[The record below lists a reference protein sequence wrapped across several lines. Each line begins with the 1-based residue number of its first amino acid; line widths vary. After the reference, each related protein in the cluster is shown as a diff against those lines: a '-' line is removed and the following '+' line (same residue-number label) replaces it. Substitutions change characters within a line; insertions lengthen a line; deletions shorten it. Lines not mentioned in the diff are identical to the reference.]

1 MRKSLAVL
9 AFLAV
14 ALAPSSFAQR
24 ITGNIIGTVKDD
36 TGAVLPGVTVSLAGS
51 AIVGTQ
57 TSTTNAE
64 GFYRFIS
71 LPPGSY
77 DLTYTISGFA
87 TLKRQGVKVSVGGTE
102 EIGVS
107 LKVSQLSEEITV
119 TEDSPVVDSSS
130 NNVSTNYDK
139 DWVRNAPVP
148 RFSMFDLLAVA
159 PGVSQSSQGAT
170 TMSIFG
176 SGTDEN
182 SFQIDGTNLTAPSTG
197 EAWPYPNTDAIE
209 EIEVLSLG
217 APAEYGNLTGGVL
230 NVVTRT
236 GTNEFH
242 GDANFYFQSDGLT
255 SDNTSGYAAIS
266 PGVFVDS
273 CPDNPDTEADES
285 TQRCPFHREHFRD
298 ATFQLS
304 GPIIK
309 DKLHFFAS
317 FQYQSDAKSPAG
329 VDPNFF
335 TDEKAKRIFGKL
347 NWQINANHKLAFGYH
362 NDYYDLPGTPDANA
376 TPSTVNVNHGDNPTP
391 NLMYTGVLSDK
402 TVLEARLAGFWGNDH
417 SDPIV
422 PGEARIQPRFYDL
435 DTGRVS
441 GGIYYWYDDKTYQA
455 TASAK
460 LSHFADKF
468 LGSSHDFKF
477 GVQYVTGGVH
487 DAVSGPNDLVYT
499 YQYTYTD
506 YYGNQTTYP
515 VAYGYDYQPYA
526 YGGTTSGIGVF
537 MDDKVR
543 INDRLTLNLG
553 VRYDH
558 NTATIPDR
566 DVFDDLGNV
575 TGQRLPSQDLYTWNV
590 VAPRLGFTYKLTK
603 DGKTALKGHYGR
615 YYRPIVTAEYSN
627 SVAAQYVVRAGAFD
641 LNTNTFVDPEVVAE
655 SPGNQRVDPN
665 YKAPYTDQFIGSLE
679 RELVKDL
686 GLSMTYVYKRSRK
699 GSAWR
704 DTTGQYDDVTIV
716 DDSGAGATGQP
727 VTVHRLLTDPAE
739 SVFELSNDERMKT
752 STQAFTAQLTKRM
765 SKGWQA
771 VAAYTYLDSTGV
783 LPSTRLGLTS
793 AQRATARFSDFGQN
807 PNDFVNA
814 GGKLLGNRP
823 HTVKAQLVFE
833 LPHGF
838 LIGGNYL
845 FQSGRA
851 WARRARVEA
860 FDNIGFP
867 TAPEINIEERDGNRR
882 VPSQS
887 ILDLRGQKSFKLGG
901 PVQFSVF
908 LDALNVFNTDTNEGV
923 LSRFVDTDTFDV
935 PSDFLFPRRLMLGAK
950 VTF

>member
-24 ITGNIIGTVKDD
+24 ITGNVIGTVKDD
-36 TGAVLPGVTVSLAGS
+36 TGAVLPGVTVSLTGP

-57 TSTTNAE
+57 TSVTNAE
-64 GFYRFIS
+64 GFYRFIA
-71 LPPGSY
+71 LPPGTY

-87 TLKRQGVKVSVGGTE
+87 TLKQQGVKVSVGGTE
-102 EIGVS
+102 EIPVS

-119 TEDSPVVDSSS
+119 TEESPVVDTTS

-217 APAEYGNLTGGVL
+217 APAEYGNLTGGVM

-242 GDANFYFQSDGLT
+242 GDVNYYFQSDGLT
-255 SDNTSGYAAIS
+255 SDNTTAQEDFG
-266 PGVFVDS
+266 FD
-273 CPDNPDTEADES
+273 
-285 TQRCPFHREHFRD
+285 FHREHFRD
-298 ATFQLS
+298 FTSQLS

-317 FQYQSDAKSPAG
+317 FQYQSDAKTPAG
-329 VDPNFF
+329 VDPRFF

-347 NWQINANHKLAFGYH
+347 NWQINTKHKLALGYH
-362 NDYYDLPGTPDANA
+362 DDYYDLPGTPDANSA
-376 TPSTVNVNHGDNPTP
+376 PSTVSVNHGHNPTP
-391 NLMYTGVLSDK
+391 NLMYTGLLSDK
-402 TVLEARLAGFWGNDH
+402 TVLEARVAGFWGDDH

-422 PGEARIQPRFYDL
+422 DGEARIQPRFYDL
-435 DTGRVS
+435 DTGAIT
-441 GGIYYWYDDKTYQA
+441 GGIYYWYDDKSYQA

-460 LSHFADKF
+460 ISHFADNF

-477 GVQYVTGGVH
+477 GVQYVNGGVH

-506 YYGNQTTYP
+506 YYGNTTTYP

-526 YGGTTSGIGVF
+526 YGGTTAGVGVF
-537 MDDKVR
+537 LDDKVR

-558 NTATIPDR
+558 NTAKIPDR
-566 DVFDDLGNV
+566 DVFDNDGNV
-575 TGQRLPSQDLYTWNV
+575 TGQRLPAQDLYTWNTF
-590 VAPRLGFTYKLTK
+590 APRLGFTYKVTH
-603 DGKTALKGHYGR
+603 DGKTVLKGHYGR

-627 SVAAQYVVRAGAFD
+627 SVAAQYVIRAGAFD
-641 LNTNTFVDPEVVAE
+641 LDTNSFIDPEVVFS
-655 SPGNQRVDPN
+655 SPGNQRVNPN
-665 YKAPYTDQFIGSLE
+665 YKAPYTDQFIASLE
-679 RELVKDL
+679 RELVRDL
-686 GLSMTYVYKRSRK
+686 GVSFHYVYKRSRK

-704 DTTGQYDDVTIV
+704 DTNGQYDPVTIL
-716 DDSGAGATGQP
+716 DDVGPDATGQP
-727 VTVHRLLTDPAE
+727 VTVFQILTDPAD
-739 SVFELSNDERMKT
+739 SVFELSNDERVKT
-752 STQAFTAQLTKRM
+752 NTHAFTTQLTKRM

-771 VAAYTYLDSTGV
+771 VVAYTYLDSTGV
-783 LPSTRLGLTS
+783 LPSTRLGLLS
-793 AQRATARFSDFGQN
+793 AQRATSRFSDFGQN

-823 HTVKAQLVFE
+823 HTFKGQLVFE

-838 LIGGNYL
+838 LIGANYL

-851 WARRARVEA
+851 WARRARVEGL
-860 FDNIGFP
+860 NFP
-867 TAPEINIEERDGNRR
+867 TAVEINIEERDGNRR

-887 ILDLRGQKSFKLGG
+887 ILDLRAQKSFKLTGQ
-901 PVQFSVF
+901 VQFRLF
-908 LDALNVFNTDTNEGV
+908 LDALNVFNTGTNEGV
-923 LSRFVDTDTFDV
+923 LSRFVDVEEDFNV

-950 VTF
+950 LTF